1 MENFLYPLAYGGL
14 LLSAAV
20 YFFLKERQHA
30 AGFAR
35 NSFFVSGLL
44 YFLSL
49 FFNDGGIMYDLLGV
63 LTPDLAILT
72 VVILIFNRLAPRPK
86 ILYFSIFAVI
96 AGLKLF
102 FFDASREAV
111 VNYFTSEDTQVESN
125 EVIIEKVIIGEK
137 EEAVI
142 PSNLSQNGELLLD
155 LNMADKDAIVPV
167 LEKYNLSIRR
177 AFPELQHDEYSEL
190 EEYYVV
196 DIPTFQLKNM
206 DAIIGDLKGSGAVDY
221 LENNEILELPNNPT
235 TAFDVT
241 PNKPSF
247 GINDPSVKDLWG
259 FEKMGVAQMY
269 ATLKEQKPK
278 KKAKIVILDT
288 GVEAD
293 HEDIT
298 DNYLSIEKKSDYDK
312 LGHGTH
318 CAGIAAAVTNN
329 GKGIASFSPNSEF
342 VSVSSIKVLND
353 AGFGSQESVIGGIIK
368 AADQGAD
375 VISLSL
381 GGPSN
386 DAHQKAYSEAVKYA
400 NKAGAIVVVAAG
412 NSNKNA
418 KDFSPANAEGV
429 ITVSAIAPDL
439 SIAPFSNHVQDMK
452 MGIAAPGVKIFS
464 TYPKGTYKFLNGTS
478 MATPYVAGLLGV
490 MKSLNPELD
499 TKAAYEILNSTGKE
513 LEAGDKAGNFI
524 QADKAVSAILEDE

>member
-35 NSFFVSGLL
+35 NSFLVSLLL
-44 YFLSL
+44 YILSL
-49 FFNDGGIMYDLLGV
+49 FFNDGGIMYELLGV

-86 ILYFSIFAVI
+86 ILYFTVFAVI

-102 FFDASREAV
+102 FFDAGRETV
-111 VNYFTSEDTQVESN
+111 VNYFENSSFCKTESN
-125 EVIIEKVIIGEK
+125 EAKVIIGDK
-137 EEAVI
+137 ENAI
-142 PSNLSQNGELLLD
+142 SNLDTNGELLLD
-155 LNMADKDAIVPV
+155 LNMSDKEAIIPI
-167 LEKYNLSIRR
+167 LEKYNITMRR
-177 AFPELQHDEYSEL
+177 AFPDLQHDEYSEL
-190 EEYYVV
+190 EEYYVL
-196 DIPTFQLKNM
+196 DIPTFQLKNI
-206 DAIIGDLKGSGAVDY
+206 DVVISELQNSGAVDY
-221 LENNEILELPNNPT
+221 LENNEILTLPENPT
-235 TAFDVT
+235 TSFDVA
-241 PNKPSF
+241 PNKPPY
-247 GINDPSVKDLWG
+247 GINDPNLKDLWG
-259 FEKMGVAQMY
+259 FEKMGVAEMY
-269 ATLKEQKPK
+269 ASLKEQKPK

-298 DNYLSIEKKSDYDK
+298 ANYLSIDKKNDYDK

-329 GKGIASFSPNSEF
+329 AKGIASFSPNSEF
-342 VSVSSIKVLND
+342 VTVSSIKVLND
-353 AGFGSQESVIGGIIK
+353 AGFGSQETVLAGIIK
-368 AADQGAD
+368 AADAGAD

-400 NKAGAIVVVAAG
+400 NAAGAIVVVAAG

-429 ITVSAIAPDL
+429 ITVSAISPDL

-452 MGIAAPGVKIFS
+452 MGIAAPGVQIFS

-490 MKSLNPELD
+490 MKALKPELD
-499 TKAAYEILNSTGKE
+499 TQAAYEILKNTGKE
-513 LEAGDKAGNFI
+513 LEAGEKAGNFI
-524 QADKAVSAILEDE
+524 QADKAISEVLEQE

>member
-35 NSFFVSGLL
+35 NSFLVSSLL
-44 YFLSL
+44 YVLSL
-49 FFNDGGIMYDLLGV
+49 FFNEGGVMYDLLGV
-63 LTPDLAILT
+63 LAPDLAILT
-72 VVILIFNRLAPRPK
+72 IVILIFNRFAPRPK
-86 ILYFSIFAVI
+86 VLYFTIFAVI

-102 FFDASREAV
+102 FFDYGREAV
-111 VNYFTSEDTQVESN
+111 VNAFENGFTCGTESSEIIGDKIIGDKEIFTS
-125 EVIIEKVIIGEK
+125 
-137 EEAVI
+137 
-142 PSNLSQNGELLLD
+142 NLDANGELLLD
-155 LNMADKDAIVPV
+155 LNMSNKDAIIPI
-167 LEKYNLSIRR
+167 LEKYTISMRR
-177 AFPELQHDEYSEL
+177 AFPDLQHNEYSEL
-190 EEYYVV
+190 EEYYVL
-196 DIPTFQLKNM
+196 DIPTFQLKNI
-206 DAIIGDLKGSGAVDY
+206 DAIIDELQNSGAVDY
-221 LENNEILELPNNPT
+221 LENNEILELPTNPT
-235 TAFDVT
+235 TSFDVA

-247 GINDPSVKDLWG
+247 GINDPNLKDLWG

-269 ATLKEQKPK
+269 ASLKEQKPK

-298 DNYLSIEKKSDYDK
+298 SNYLSIEKKSDYDK

-342 VSVSSIKVLND
+342 VTVSSIKVLND
-353 AGFGSQESVIGGIIK
+353 AGFGSQETVLAGIIK
-368 AADQGAD
+368 AADAGAD

-386 DAHQKAYSEAVKYA
+386 DSHQKAYSEAVKYA
-400 NKAGAIVVVAAG
+400 NAAGAIVVVAAG

-418 KDFSPANAEGV
+418 KDFSPANAQGV
-429 ITVSAIAPDL
+429 ITVSAISPDL
-439 SIAPFSNHVQDMK
+439 SIAPFSNHVQDME
-452 MGIAAPGVKIFS
+452 MGIAAPGVQIFS

-490 MKSLNPELD
+490 MKALNPDLD
-499 TKAAYEILNSTGKE
+499 TKAAYEILKSTGKE
-513 LEAGDKAGNFI
+513 LEAGKKAGNFI
-524 QADKAVSAILEDE
+524 QADKAINAVLEQE

>member
-1 MENFLYPLAYGGL
+1 MENFNFLYPLAYGGL

-35 NSFFVSGLL
+35 NSFFVSALL
-44 YFLSL
+44 YILSL

-86 ILYFSIFAVI
+86 VLYFTVFAVI

-102 FFDASREAV
+102 FFDASKDAI
-111 VNYFTSEDTQVESN
+111 VNYFENGFTCSAESSE
-125 EVIIEKVIIGEK
+125 IIGDK
-137 EEAVI
+137 ETATL
-142 PSNLSQNGELLLD
+142 PSNLDANGELLLD
-155 LNMADKDAIVPV
+155 LNMSDKEAIVPI
-167 LEKYNLSIRR
+167 LEKYNMTIRK
-177 AFPELQHDEYSEL
+177 AFPDLQHDEYSEL
-190 EEYYVV
+190 EEYYVLN
-196 DIPTFQLKNM
+196 IPTFQLKNI
-206 DAIIGDLKGSGAVDY
+206 DVIIGELQNSGAVDY
-221 LENNEILELPNNPT
+221 VENNEILTLPENPT
-235 TAFDVT
+235 TSFDVEA
-241 PNKPSF
+241 NRPSL
-247 GINDPSVKDLWG
+247 GINDPNAKELWG
-259 FEKMGVAQMY
+259 FEKMGVAEMY
-269 ATLKEQKPK
+269 AILKDQTPK

-298 DNYLSIEKKSDYDK
+298 ANYFSIDKKNDYDK

-329 GKGIASFSPNSEF
+329 GKGIASFSPNSSF
-342 VSVSSIKVLND
+342 VTVSSIKVLND
-353 AGFGSQESVIGGIIK
+353 SGFGSQETVLAGIIK
-368 AADQGAD
+368 AADAGAD

-400 NKAGAIVVVAAG
+400 NAAGAIVVVAAG

-418 KDFSPANAEGV
+418 KDFSPANAQGV
-429 ITVSAIAPDL
+429 IAVSAISPDL
-439 SIAPFSNHVQDMK
+439 SIAPFSNHVQDME
-452 MGIAAPGVKIFS
+452 MGIAAPGVQIFS

-490 MKSLNPELD
+490 MKALNPELD
-499 TKAAYEILNSTGKE
+499 TKTAFEILKNTGKE
-513 LEAGDKAGNFI
+513 LEAGEKAGNFI
-524 QADKAVSAILEDE
+524 QADKAINAVLEKK

>member
-20 YFFLKERQHA
+20 YFFLKEHKHA
-30 AGFAR
+30 AGFAKTGFFAS
-35 NSFFVSGLL
+35 SFL
-44 YFLSL
+44 YIVSL
-49 FFNDGGIMYDLLGV
+49 FFNKHGLPFDILGILA
-63 LTPDLAILT
+63 PDLAIFT
-72 VVILIFNRLAPRPK
+72 IVTLIFNRLASGSK
-86 ILYFSIFAVI
+86 ILYFTVLAIIV
-96 AGLKLF
+96 GLKLF
-102 FFDASREAV
+102 LFDTSKEAI
-111 VNYFTSEDTQVESN
+111 VNYVENDFTCSTESN
-125 EVIIEKVIIGEK
+125 EAQNIVGDK
-137 EEAVI
+137 ETATL
-142 PSNLSQNGELLLD
+142 PSNLDANGELLLD
-155 LNMADKDAIVPV
+155 LNLKNKDAIVPV
-167 LEKYNLSIRR
+167 LEKYNIKMRR
-177 AFPELQHDEYSEL
+177 AFPNLQHDEYSEL
-190 EEYYVV
+190 EEYYVLN
-196 DIPTFQLKNM
+196 IPTFQLKNI
-206 DAIIGDLKGSGAVDY
+206 DVIVGELKNSGAIDY
-221 LENNEILELPNNPT
+221 LENNEILELPQNPT
-235 TAFDVT
+235 TSFDVEA
-241 PNKPSF
+241 NKPSF
-247 GINDPSVKDLWG
+247 GINDPNLKDLWG

-269 ATLKEQKPK
+269 ATLKEQKPT

-293 HEDIT
+293 HEDISS
-298 DNYLSIEKKSDYDK
+298 NYLSLEKKSNYDK

-353 AGFGSQESVIGGIIK
+353 SGFGSQETVLAGIIK
-368 AADQGAD
+368 AADAGAD

-418 KDFSPANAEGV
+418 KNFSPANAQGV
-429 ITVSAIAPDL
+429 ITVSAISPDL
-439 SIAPFSNHVQDMK
+439 SIAPFSNHVQDME

-464 TYPKGTYKFLNGTS
+464 TYPKGRYKFLNGTS

-490 MKSLNPELD
+490 MKALNPELD
-499 TKAAYEILNSTGKE
+499 TKTAYEILKSTGKK
-513 LEAGDKAGNFI
+513 LEAGEKAGNFI
-524 QADKAVSAILEDE
+524 QADKAISAVLEKE

>member
-1 MENFLYPLAYGGL
+1 MTNFLYPLAYGGL

-35 NSFFVSGLL
+35 NSFFVSSLL
-44 YFLSL
+44 YILSL
-49 FFNDGGIMYDLLGV
+49 FFNDGGVMYDLLGV
-63 LTPDLAILT
+63 LAPDLAILT
-72 VVILIFNRLAPRPK
+72 IVILIFNRFAPRPK
-86 ILYFSIFAVI
+86 VLYFTIFAVI

-102 FFDASREAV
+102 FFDYAKEAV
-111 VNYFTSEDTQVESN
+111 INGFENGFTCGTESN
-125 EVIIEKVIIGEK
+125 EAETIIGDK
-137 EEAVI
+137 ETATLN
-142 PSNLSQNGELLLD
+142 SNLSAEGELLVD
-155 LNMADKDAIVPV
+155 LNMANKEDITPI
-167 LEKYNLSIRR
+167 LEKYDISMRR
-177 AFPELQHDEYSEL
+177 AFPDLKHDEYSEL
-190 EEYYVV
+190 EEYYIL
-196 DIPTFQLKNM
+196 DIPTSQLQNL
-206 DAIIGDLKGSGAVDY
+206 DVIIGELQNSGAVDY
-221 LENNEILELPNNPT
+221 LENNEILTLPENPT
-235 TAFDVT
+235 TSFDVA
-241 PNKPSF
+241 PNRPSL
-247 GINDPSVKDLWG
+247 GINDPNVKELWG
-259 FEKMGVAQMY
+259 FEKMGVAEMY
-269 ATLKEQKPK
+269 ATLKDQKPK

-288 GVEAD
+288 GVEAE

-298 DNYLSIEKKSDYDK
+298 SNYLSIDAKNDYDK

-342 VSVSSIKVLND
+342 VTVSSIKVLND
-353 AGFGSQESVIGGIIK
+353 AGFGSQETVLAGIIK
-368 AADQGAD
+368 AADAGAD

-418 KDFSPANAEGV
+418 KEFSPANADGV
-429 ITVSAIAPDL
+429 IAVSAISPDL
-439 SIAPFSNHVQDMK
+439 SIAPFSNHVQDME
-452 MGIAAPGVKIFS
+452 MGIAAPGVQIFS

-490 MKSLNPELD
+490 MKALNPELD
-499 TKAAYEILNSTGKE
+499 TKAAYAILKETGKE
-513 LEAGDKAGNFI
+513 LEAGEKAGNFI
-524 QADKAVSAILEDE
+524 QADKAINAVLEKE

>member
-20 YFFLKERQHA
+20 YFFLKERQYA

-35 NSFFVSGLL
+35 NSFLVSSLL
-44 YFLSL
+44 YILSL
-49 FFNDGGIMYDLLGV
+49 FFNDGGLMYDLLGV

-86 ILYFSIFAVI
+86 ILYFTIFAVI

-102 FFDASREAV
+102 FFDAGKQAIVS
-111 VNYFTSEDTQVESN
+111 YFENGFTQKSES
-125 EVIIEKVIIGEK
+125 KEK
-137 EEAVI
+137 EIISDTDKATLI
-142 PSNLSQNGELLLD
+142 PTNLSQNGELLVD
-155 LNMADKDAIVPV
+155 LNMASKNDIVPI
-167 LEKYNLSIRR
+167 LDKYNMSIRR
-177 AFPELQHDEYSEL
+177 AFPELKHDEYSEL
-190 EEYYVV
+190 EEYYIL

-206 DAIIGDLKGSGAVDY
+206 KAILEDLQNSGAVDY
-221 LENNEILELPNNPT
+221 LENNEILELPKNPT
-235 TAFDVT
+235 TSFDVA
-241 PNKPSF
+241 PAKPSF
-247 GINDPSVKDLWG
+247 GINDPNLKDLWG
-259 FEKMGVAQMY
+259 FEKMGVAEMY
-269 ATLKEQKPK
+269 ASLKEQKPK

-293 HEDIT
+293 HEDIAS
-298 DNYLSIEKKSDYDK
+298 NYLSIEKKSDYDK

-329 GKGIASFSPNSEF
+329 AKGIASFAPNSEF
-342 VSVSSIKVLND
+342 VTVSSVKVLND
-353 AGFGSQESVIGGIIK
+353 AGFGSQESVLAGIIK
-368 AADQGAD
+368 AADEGAD

-429 ITVSAIAPDL
+429 ITVSAISPDL

-452 MGIAAPGVKIFS
+452 MGIAAPGVQIFS

-490 MKSLNPELD
+490 MKALNPDLD
-499 TKAAYEILNSTGKE
+499 TRTAYQILKSTGKE
-513 LEAGDKAGNFI
+513 LEAGAKAGNFI
-524 QADKAVSAILEDE
+524 QADKAISAVLEQE

>member
-35 NSFFVSGLL
+35 NSFLVSSLL
-44 YFLSL
+44 YVLSL
-49 FFNDGGIMYDLLGV
+49 FFNDGGLMYDLLGV

-86 ILYFSIFAVI
+86 VLYFTVFAVI

-102 FFDASREAV
+102 FFDASREAI
-111 VNYFTSEDTQVESN
+111 VNYVENGFTCSTESN
-125 EVIIEKVIIGEK
+125 EIIGDK
-137 EEAVI
+137 ETSTLH
-142 PSNLSQNGELLLD
+142 SNLSANGELLLD
-155 LNMADKDAIVPV
+155 LNMTSKDDIMPL
-167 LEKYNLSIRR
+167 LEKYNMTIRK
-177 AFPELQHDEYSEL
+177 AFPNLKHDEYSEL
-190 EEYYVV
+190 EEYYVL
-196 DIPTFQLKNM
+196 DIPTFQLKNI
-206 DAIIGDLKGSGAVDY
+206 DVIIGELQNSGAVDY
-221 LENNEILELPNNPT
+221 VENNEILELPKNPT
-235 TAFDVT
+235 TSFDVEA
-241 PNKPSF
+241 NKPSF
-247 GINDPSVKDLWG
+247 GINDPNLKDLWG

-269 ATLKEQKPK
+269 AILKDQTPK

-298 DNYLSIEKKSDYDK
+298 ANYFSIEKKSDYDK

-329 GKGIASFSPNSEF
+329 GKGIASFSPNSSF
-342 VSVSSIKVLND
+342 VTVSSIKVLND
-353 AGFGSQESVIGGIIK
+353 SGFGSQETVLAGIIK
-368 AADQGAD
+368 AADAGAD

-386 DAHQKAYSEAVKYA
+386 DSHQKAYSEAVKYA
-400 NKAGAIVVVAAG
+400 NAAGAIVVVAAG

-418 KDFSPANAEGV
+418 KDFSPANAQGV
-429 ITVSAIAPDL
+429 ISVSAIAPDL
-439 SIAPFSNHVQDMK
+439 SIAPFSNHVQDME
-452 MGIAAPGVKIFS
+452 MGIAAPGVQIFS

-490 MKSLNPELD
+490 MKALNPELD
-499 TKAAYEILNSTGKE
+499 TKTAFEILKNTGKE
-513 LEAGDKAGNFI
+513 LEAGEKAGNFI
-524 QADKAVSAILEDE
+524 QADKAINAVLEKE

>member
-1 MENFLYPLAYGGL
+1 MENFNFLYPLAYGGI

-35 NSFFVSGLL
+35 NSFFVSSLL
-44 YFLSL
+44 YILSL
-49 FFNDGGIMYDLLGV
+49 FFNDGGVMYDLLGV
-63 LTPDLAILT
+63 LAPDLAILT
-72 VVILIFNRLAPRPK
+72 IVILIFNRFAPRPK
-86 ILYFSIFAVI
+86 VLYFTIFAVI

-102 FFDASREAV
+102 FFDAGRDAV
-111 VNYFTSEDTQVESN
+111 VDAYENGFTCGMESN
-125 EVIIEKVIIGEK
+125 EAETIIGSK
-137 EEAVI
+137 ETTTL
-142 PSNLSQNGELLLD
+142 PSNLSANGELLLD
-155 LNMADKDAIVPV
+155 LNMANKDAIVPI
-167 LEKYNLSIRR
+167 LEKYSMSIRR
-177 AFPELQHDEYSEL
+177 AFPDLQHDEYSEL
-190 EEYYVV
+190 EEYYIL
-196 DIPTFQLKNM
+196 DIPTFQLKNI
-206 DAIIGDLKGSGAVDY
+206 DVIIGELQNSGAVDY
-221 LENNEILELPNNPT
+221 LENNEILELPTNPT
-235 TAFDVT
+235 TSFDVA

-247 GINDPSVKDLWG
+247 GINDPNLKDLWG
-259 FEKMGVAQMY
+259 FEKMGVAEMY
-269 ATLKEQKPK
+269 ASLKEQKPK

-298 DNYLSIEKKSDYDK
+298 SNYLSLEKKSDYDK

-342 VSVSSIKVLND
+342 VTVSSIKVLND
-353 AGFGSQESVIGGIIK
+353 AGFGSQETVLAGIIK
-368 AADQGAD
+368 AADAGAD

-400 NKAGAIVVVAAG
+400 NAAGAIVVVAAG

-418 KDFSPANAEGV
+418 KDFSPANADGV
-429 ITVSAIAPDL
+429 ITVSAISPDL

-452 MGIAAPGVKIFS
+452 MGIAAPGVQIFS

-490 MKSLNPELD
+490 MKALNPELD
-499 TKAAYEILNSTGKE
+499 TKTAFEILKSTGKE
-513 LEAGDKAGNFI
+513 LEAGEKAGNFI
-524 QADKAVSAILEDE
+524 QADKAISAVLEQE

>member
-1 MENFLYPLAYGGL
+1 MATFLYPLAYGGI

-35 NSFFVSGLL
+35 NSFFVSSLL
-44 YFLSL
+44 YILSL
-49 FFNDGGIMYDLLGV
+49 FFNEGGVMYDLLGV
-63 LTPDLAILT
+63 LAPDLAILT
-72 VVILIFNRLAPRPK
+72 IVILIFNRFAPRPK
-86 ILYFSIFAVI
+86 VLYFTIFAVI

-102 FFDASREAV
+102 FFDAGRTAI
-111 VNYFTSEDTQVESN
+111 VNSFDNKET
-125 EVIIEKVIIGEK
+125 VI
-137 EEAVI
+137 
-142 PSNLSQNGELLLD
+142 SNLDANGELLLD
-155 LNMADKDAIVPV
+155 LNMSDKDAINPI
-167 LEKYNLSIRR
+167 LEKYGITLRR
-177 AFPELQHDEYSEL
+177 AFPDLKYEEYSEL
-190 EEYYVV
+190 EEYYVL
-196 DIPTFQLKNM
+196 DIPTSQLKNI
-206 DAIIGDLKGSGAVDY
+206 DVIIGELQNSGAVDY
-221 LENNEILELPNNPT
+221 LENNEILELPENPT
-235 TAFDVT
+235 TSFDVT

-247 GINDPSVKDLWG
+247 GINDPSLKELWG
-259 FEKMGVAQMY
+259 FEKMGVAEMY
-269 ATLKEQKPK
+269 ASLKDQKPK

-293 HEDIT
+293 HEDISS
-298 DNYLSIEKKSDYDK
+298 NYLSIDKKNDYDK

-342 VSVSSIKVLND
+342 VTVSSIKVLND
-353 AGFGSQESVIGGIIK
+353 AGFGSQETVLAGIIA
-368 AADQGAD
+368 AADAGAD

-386 DAHQKAYSEAVKYA
+386 DSHQRAYSEAVKYA

-429 ITVSAIAPDL
+429 ITVSAISPDL
-439 SIAPFSNHVQDMK
+439 SIAPFSNHVQDME
-452 MGIAAPGVKIFS
+452 MGIAAPGVQIFS
-464 TYPKGTYKFLNGTS
+464 TYPKGEYKFLNGTS

-490 MKSLNPELD
+490 MKALNPDLD
-499 TKAAYEILNSTGKE
+499 TKAAYEILKSTGKE
-513 LEAGDKAGNFI
+513 LEAGAKAGNFI
-524 QADKAVSAILEDE
+524 QADKAINAVLEKE